1 MNEHEFSDTLETILG
16 EIAWMD
22 EDDKELCWCEAD
34 VDHLDECE
42 TTSFRSGG
50 VLTDNAGFTVKLADG
65 SEYQITVIKSA

>member
-1 MNEHEFSDTLETILG
+1 MTEHEFSDTLETILG

-22 EDDKELCWCEAD
+22 EDDRALAFCEAD
-34 VDHLDECE
+34 VEPLAECD